1 MSRAPR
7 IRPGQTSAT
16 NCAALIRPSC
26 NGNVRKNGA
35 SFGRMSSDR
44 QSARTHMLDRWLA
57 RGAMV
62 VVVTLQL
69 SLTSNFSFGRR
80 WFAPAF
86 ELALLVPITVL
97 TLRAELVAW
106 RAHTTQ
112 AWESAAWFRRFNLSL
127 ARVVVFIISLSNAH
141 SLSLLLRALLAGS
154 THNGRALLLDALNI
168 WTTNVIVFALWY
180 WGLDR
185 GGPSID
191 RRTPD
196 RPSEFI
202 FPQTTLPADIVGSD
216 RAPGFVDNLF
226 LSFTTS
232 TAFSPT
238 DTLPLTVRMKL
249 LMMLE
254 GSISLLTL
262 ALVAARAVN
271 ILA

>member
-1 MSRAPR
+1 
-7 IRPGQTSAT
+7 
-16 NCAALIRPSC
+16 
-26 NGNVRKNGA
+26 
-35 SFGRMSSDR
+35 
-44 QSARTHMLDRWLA
+44 MLDRWLG
-57 RGAMV
+57 RGAMA

-69 SLTSNFSFGRR
+69 SLTSNFAFGHR

-97 TLRAELVAW
+97 TLRAELLAW
-106 RAHTTQ
+106 RAHTAR
-112 AWESAAWFRRFNLSL
+112 AWESAAWFRRFNLTL
-127 ARVVVFIISLSNAH
+127 GRIVVLIISLSNAR
-141 SLSLLLRALLAGS
+141 SLWLLLRALLAGS
-154 THNGRALLLDALNI
+154 THNGRALLLDAMNI
-168 WTTNVIVFALWY
+168 WATNVIVFALWY

-191 RRTPD
+191 RRTPGE
-196 RPSEFI
+196 PSEFI
-202 FPQTTLPADIVGSD
+202 FPQMTLPAEVVGSG
-216 RAPGFVDNLF
+216 RAPGFVDYLF

-238 DTLPLTVRMKL
+238 DTMPLTIRMKL